1 MNYAEFRETMT
12 WGSEDG
18 KTYKIPEITDS
29 HLVNILNWIKA
40 RPKQY
45 SAGLYELFEEEA
57 RFRKL
62 VCFAKDAPIPT
73 KQDERWM
80 LA

>member
-1 MNYAEFRETMT
+1 MNYAEFRETMR

-18 KTYKIPEITDS
+18 KEYAIPEITDS
-29 HLVNILNWIKA
+29 HLVNILNWIKD
-40 RPKQY
+40 RPWQY
-45 SAGLYELFEEEA
+45 EPYLYGLFEEEA
-57 RFRKL
+57 RFRKV
-62 VCFAKDAPIPT
+62 VCFAKGAPIPT